1 MECPERNISKQS
13 SPFETLLKSHFDTVV
28 LLQICCI
35 YSEKLFVRT
44 PAEGCFWQYNQHLPI
59 RIQQEIKEHE
69 VKLASSKQKNKK
81 R

>member
-1 MECPERNISKQS
+1 M
-13 SPFETLLKSHFDTVV
+13 
-28 LLQICCI
+28 
-35 YSEKLFVRT
+35 
-44 PAEGCFWQYNQHLPI
+44 EGCFWQYNQHLPI